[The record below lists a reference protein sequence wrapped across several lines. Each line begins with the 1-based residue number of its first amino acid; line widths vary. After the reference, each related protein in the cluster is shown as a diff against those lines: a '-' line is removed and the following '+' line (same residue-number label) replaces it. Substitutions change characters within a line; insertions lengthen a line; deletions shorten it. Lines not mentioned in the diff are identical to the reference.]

1 MSHCGVGHADAL
13 YGRVEESERLLSP
26 PPIVAALED
35 DYAAHPERRS
45 RLLQVAI
52 DAPRERIAT
61 YRLPA
66 A

>member
-1 MSHCGVGHADAL
+1 M
-13 YGRVEESERLLSP
+13 
-26 PPIVAALED
+26 D
-35 DYAAHPERRS
+35 DYAAHRERRS

-61 YRLPA
+61 YPLPA